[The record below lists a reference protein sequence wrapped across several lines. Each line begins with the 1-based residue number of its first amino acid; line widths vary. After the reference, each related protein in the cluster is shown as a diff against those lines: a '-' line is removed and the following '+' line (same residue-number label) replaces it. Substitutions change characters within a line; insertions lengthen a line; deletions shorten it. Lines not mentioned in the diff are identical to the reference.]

1 MTQPG
6 ARTIARSIP
15 SGSARQRNYIRR
27 GRTGQIM
34 GRMSPEFPSATQL
47 PSKTQLQVLRLRIA
61 CRTRQTFPHH
71 RRSRMR
77 TRAHLCRSALKVLRR
92 GTHIPPQRHIRSRT
106 RSPERRIGV
115 IQKLPSEW
123 LVSLWAWTMG
133 SGALAAHTRA
143 TPHIRVPV
151 FGIGPGDHQR
161 PVRGH
166 IALATLGSLLRSI
179 SLAKAGAID

>member
-1 MTQPG
+1 MVKHG
-6 ARTIARSIP
+6 ALSRSHVYRMLGSKDAR
-15 SGSARQRNYIRR
+15 IRR
-27 GRTGQIM
+27 AAFTLLEAM

-115 IQKLPSEW
+115 IKKLPSEW

-161 PVRGH
+161 PVRGRL
-166 IALATLGSLLRSI
+166 ALATPLPVLDRP
-179 SLAKAGAID
+179 